1 MHVAAPA
8 LDAARFAPVRWPD
21 RAANAQH
28 DSVRTSTR
36 VAKHHLRTQ
45 EQERERGMSAIDIP
59 LLFIATDMRG
69 VVGDLQCIPRPHGP
83 SEHRG
88 GGQPASNGSDR

>member
-1 MHVAAPA
+1 
-8 LDAARFAPVRWPD
+8 
-21 RAANAQH
+21 
-28 DSVRTSTR
+28 
-36 VAKHHLRTQ
+36 
-45 EQERERGMSAIDIP
+45 
-59 LLFIATDMRG
+59 MRG